1 MKINKLMLT
10 KLRASSLILKPL
22 IICRKSLN
30 KRAWPIDNE
39 DRRLND
45 ESLKKDNGTRRH
57 KHIYFFLKRR

>member
-22 IICRKSLN
+22 IICRKQLN
-30 KRAWPIDNE
+30 KRAWPTDNE

-45 ESLKKDNGTRRH
+45 ESLKEKTMVQGDIRT
-57 KHIYFFLKRR
+57 YTFS